1 MIRKLEVNGRI
12 IEYELTRKK
21 VKNINMRIGAESV
34 IKVSASNRATIE
46 MIEKALIKNAG
57 YIFKAQEKIKK
68 AKEKEPAPLQY
79 TDKESVVI
87 FGEKYILRILPGN
100 NKVFCDSQWLMVF
113 ARDVNDRELI
123 ERLCEKYLR
132 KLVTE
137 KITEWLK
144 EIFPLFA
151 GYNIAYPEICF
162 RKMKARWGSCH
173 SNKGK
178 VIFSTELVHKSEDFC
193 RYVIVHELSHFVH
206 PDHSA
211 AFYRLVEEIMPD
223 YKLKSAEQISK

>member
-1 MIRKLEVNGRI
+1 MIRKLEVKGRI
-12 IEYELTRKK
+12 LEYEITRKK

-46 MIEKALIKNAG
+46 MIEKALIKNAD
-57 YIFKAQEKIKK
+57 YIFKAQEKIKR
-68 AKEKEPAPLQY
+68 AKEKEPAPLSY
-79 TDKESVVI
+79 KDGEIIRI
-87 FGEKYILRILPGN
+87 FGNDYQLKILYGN
-100 NKVFCDSQWLMVF
+100 NKVISDNGCV
-113 ARDVNDRELI
+113 VIYTKEPENKELL
-123 ERLCEKYLR
+123 EKLCNKYLR
-132 KLVTE
+132 TLVVE
-137 KITEWLK
+137 NINNWCR
-144 EIFPLFA
+144 EIFPRFKK
-151 GYNIAYPEICF
+151 YNIAYPEMGF

-178 VIFSTELVHKSEDFC
+178 VFFNTELVHKSEAFC

>member
-46 MIEKALIKNAG
+46 MIEKALIKNAD

-79 TDKESVVI
+79 TDKETVII

-100 NKVFCDSQWLMVF
+100 NKVFCDSRWLMVF
-113 ARDVNDRELI
+113 ARDANDRELI

>member
-1 MIRKLEVNGRI
+1 MIRKLEVKGRT

-34 IKVSASNRATIE
+34 VKVSASSRATIE
-46 MIEKALIKNAG
+46 MIEKALIKNAD

-79 TDKESVVI
+79 TDKETLVI
-87 FGEKYILRILPGN
+87 FGEKYILRILPGSN
-100 NKVFCDSQWLMVF
+100 RVFCDSQWLMVF
-113 ARDVNDRELI
+113 AKDVNDRELI

-132 KLVTE
+132 NLVTE
-137 KITEWLK
+137 KITEWMK

-151 GYNIAYPEICF
+151 DYNIAYPEMGF
-162 RKMKARWGSCH
+162 RKMKSRWGSCH

-178 VIFSTELVHKSEDFC
+178 VFFNTELVHKSEAFC

-206 PDHSA
+206 PNHSA

>member
-68 AKEKEPAPLQY
+68 AKEKEPVPLQY

-100 NKVFCDSQWLMVF
+100 NKVFCDSRWLMVF

-151 GYNIAYPEICF
+151 G
-162 RKMKARWGSCH
+162 
-173 SNKGK
+173 
-178 VIFSTELVHKSEDFC
+178 
-193 RYVIVHELSHFVH
+193 
-206 PDHSA
+206 
-211 AFYRLVEEIMPD
+211 
-223 YKLKSAEQISK
+223 